1 MEKPESGAPH
11 FLCES
16 LGSALGPRVAPNEA
30 VGGGGLSSKPVCGVD
45 KWPRGSRQ
53 ASLPPNLGRIR
64 KTPDY
69 WSNSPRQGAGARINR
84 RAPGTKK
91 GEADAR

>member
-11 FLCES
+11 SLCES
-16 LGSALGPRVAPNEA
+16 LGSALGARGRPQR
-30 VGGGGLSSKPVCGVD
+30 GGGGGRLSSKPVCGVD

-69 WSNSPRQGAGARINR
+69 WPNSPRQGAGARINR

>member
-1 MEKPESGAPH
+1 MDKNRSPGHPIPFMGPSDPPWVSG
-11 FLCES
+11 
-16 LGSALGPRVAPNEA
+16 VAPNGA
-30 VGGGGLSSKPVCGVD
+30 GGLSSKPVCGVD
-45 KWPRGSRQ
+45 KWPWGSRQ

-64 KTPDY
+64 KTSDY
-69 WSNSPRQGAGARINR
+69 WPNSPRQGAGARITR